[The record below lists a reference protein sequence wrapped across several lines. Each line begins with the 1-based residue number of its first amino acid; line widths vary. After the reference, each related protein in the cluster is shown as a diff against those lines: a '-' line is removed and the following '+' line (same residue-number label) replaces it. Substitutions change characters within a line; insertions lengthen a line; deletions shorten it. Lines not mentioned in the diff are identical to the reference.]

1 MGFVM
6 VQPGWRGIG
15 RRGFWQRGLLAAGAV
30 GLLLGLLAGL
40 LSGSLELGAAAG
52 QGTSVDEPVTVSFLV
67 SAVEAE
73 KLQALA
79 QDFEADHPHIRVQV
93 VAGPN
98 ATDAVENLYTTSF
111 LMGDSPYDAV
121 FADVVWIPKF
131 AAAGWLQP
139 VGDRLSADELAAFLP
154 ADLAAGQYRGELYR
168 VPFRSAMGML
178 YYRRDLLTAV
188 GLAPP
193 ETFAELV
200 AAAQAIQTN
209 TDVPWGYVWQG
220 LQYEGLVTNFVEIV
234 AGFGGFWL
242 DADTLKVGLDQPE
255 AVRAVEFM
263 QNLITQGI
271 SPPGVTSYLE
281 VDSLRLFEAGQ
292 GAFLRNW
299 PYAWGLANGPNSPIA
314 GQVGLKPMVHAPGQ
328 TSAACLGGWGFGVSA
343 TTPHPEETWEVVRFF
358 ASRPA
363 QKRYVLDH
371 AYVPS
376 RRDLFTDP
384 DVLQR
389 FPHYQQLLAVAERT
403 VPRPPVGQ
411 YAQVSDI
418 LQRYL
423 SAALSG
429 QMTAERAMAAA
440 AGETRRVLGQAN

>member
-1 MGFVM
+1 M
-6 VQPGWRGIG
+6 VLSRW
-15 RRGFWQRGLLAAGAV
+15 RGFWQRRLVMVGAV
-30 GLLLGLLAGL
+30 GFLLGGLAAALTGMLAGPM
-40 LSGSLELGAAAG
+40 AAAG
-52 QGTSVDEPVTVSFLV
+52 EGAPVTVSFLT
-67 SAVEAE
+67 SAIEAE
-73 KLQALA
+73 NLQVLA
-79 QDFEADHPHIRVQV
+79 QEFEANHPHIRVQV

-139 VGDRLSADELAAFLP
+139 VGDHFSAEELAAFLP
-154 ADLAAGQYRGELYR
+154 SHLAAGQYRDELYR
-168 VPFRSAMGML
+168 VPFRSSMGLL
-178 YYRRDLLTAV
+178 YYRADLLADV

-200 AAAQAIQTN
+200 AAAQAIQQEI
-209 TDVPWGYVWQG
+209 DVPWGYVWQG

-242 DADTLKVGLDQPE
+242 DADTLAVGLDQPE
-255 AVRAVEFM
+255 AVQAVEFM
-263 QNLITQGI
+263 QSLITQGI
-271 SPPGVTSYLE
+271 SPPGVTNYLE

-292 GAFLRNW
+292 VAFLRNW
-299 PYAWGLANGPNSPIA
+299 PYAWGLANGPDSTIA

-343 TTPHPEETWEVVRFF
+343 TTPHPAETWEVVRFF
-358 ASRPA
+358 TSRPA
-363 QKRYVLDH
+363 QKRYVLDN

-384 DVLQR
+384 DVLQQ
-389 FPHYQQLLAVAERT
+389 FPHYQQLLAVAERA

-440 AGETRRVLGQAN
+440 AGETRRVLGRVN